1 MIPHYNSDVSRSFVT
16 HGRVLLA
23 VLAALLLLSAWA
35 VPAFAQTP
43 CDATG
48 EPLDAIQTRRQ
59 LKRLVQC
66 AVAYVAAVGWTQA
79 TVDFQSSSVWLDGS
93 TYLFAGDISGTS
105 IRFVT
110 GSDLAPGADLSDR
123 RGSNGHYYILDIA
136 RVAREYGSGYVYYG
150 NRNSGV
156 EEPHLAYV
164 TTLDVHGEQL
174 YFGAGTYPLD
184 APGACP
190 ADRIRAALVATERDV
205 EQFVNCA
212 AEHLRRQ
219 GLAALAA
226 FETESRWISGTT
238 YLFLVDLETL
248 VTVSNAGDP
257 GLRGTYR
264 GDTVHVRE
272 MQRIL
277 KDYGEGYVYYMR
289 RNPVSGAVEPK
300 ASFVRRVSLDGRDYI
315 LGAGLYVAP
324 RSTLVPADA
333 PVSTD
338 ESVERG
344 GYRFDDELAE
354 ITVEG
359 SMLVYTGTINA
370 RSYELFLNVV
380 AGKEDEITTFR
391 IDSGGGDTEYGRKL
405 GGWILDRGL
414 DVVVQNLCF
423 SSCANYVF
431 TAGRNKTILA
441 DSIVG
446 WHGSEQQ
453 DAIVTRALGLSMNEH
468 FGQMYN
474 ESAASWGEAPSDVG
488 RKEFINYMLARV
500 ERGVKEER
508 EFLDRIGVSSDALL
522 YGLLPARF
530 DAYYLREDPAFAD
543 AVGWTFSIED
553 MAAFGIGNVTYEGD
567 GEYPSDRAQQ
577 MYGVVVFTASN

>member
-1 MIPHYNSDVSRSFVT
+1 M
-16 HGRVLLA
+16 
-23 VLAALLLLSAWA
+23 LAALLLTAWA
-35 VPAFAQTP
+35 APAFAQTP

-48 EPLDAIQTRRQ
+48 EPLGAIQTRRQ

-66 AVAYVAAVGWTQA
+66 AVSYVAAVGWTQA
-79 TVDFQSSSVWLDGS
+79 AVDFQSSSVWLEGA

-105 IRFVT
+105 IRFVA
-110 GSDLAPGADLSDR
+110 GSDLAPGTDLSDQ
-123 RGSNGHYYILDIA
+123 GDSNGYHYLRDIA

-150 NRNSGV
+150 NRSSGV
-156 EEPHLAYV
+156 GESHLAYV
-164 TTLDVHGEQL
+164 TALDVDGEQL

-190 ADRIRAALVATERDV
+190 EDRIRAALVATERDV

-219 GLAALAA
+219 GVAALTA
-226 FETESRWISGTT
+226 FETEARWISGPT
-238 YLFLVDLETL
+238 YLFLLDLETL

-264 GDTVHVRE
+264 GDADHVRE

-277 KDYGEGYVYYMR
+277 RGYGEGYVYYMR
-289 RNPVSGAVEPK
+289 RNPASGDVEPK
-300 ASFVRRVSLDGRDYI
+300 ASYVRRVSLDGRDYI

-324 RSTLVPADA
+324 RATPVPADA
-333 PVSTD
+333 PSSTD
-338 ESVERG
+338 EPAEG
-344 GYRFDDELAE
+344 YGYRLDDELAE
-354 ITVEG
+354 IAVDG
-359 SMLVYTGTINA
+359 STLAYTGTINA
-370 RSYELFLNVV
+370 RSYDLFLSVV
-380 AGKEDEITTFR
+380 EGRGAGITTFR
-391 IDSGGGDTEYGRKL
+391 IESGGGDTEYGLKL
-405 GGWILDRGL
+405 GSWILDRGL

-431 TAGRNKTILA
+431 TAGSNKTILA

-453 DAIVTRALGLSMNEH
+453 DEIVTRALGLSMDEH
-468 FGQMYN
+468 LGQVYDQN
-474 ESAASWGEAPSDVG
+474 AASWGEAPSEAG
-488 RKEFINYMLARV
+488 RREFITSMRARN
-500 ERGVKEER
+500 ERAVKEER

-530 DAYYLREDPAFAD
+530 DAYYLREDPALAD
-543 AVGWTFSIED
+543 AVGWTFSTED
-553 MAAFGIGNVTYEGD
+553 MAAFGIGNVTYEGA
-567 GEYPSDRAQQ
+567 GEYPSDLAQQ
-577 MYGVVVFTASN
+577 RYGVVLFAVSD